1 MAVDE
6 SLAPGGAA
14 PPPSSPRFRAR
25 AWGVTAVLV
34 LSSVVVFLDKALLG
48 LVATPMS
55 AELGMS
61 AAGFGSLG
69 SASYV
74 LFGVTCVA
82 VSFAAQRVSPRWV
95 LLVCGLLWAAGQVP
109 AVVAAT
115 GGMLYASRIL
125 VGAAEGPA
133 NPLAMTVLYSWFPNE
148 RRGLPQALYTAGAA
162 VAKIALAPV
171 LTLIIIGFGWRAG
184 FLTVGALALA
194 WSLLWLATGRQGPYG
209 AAPARGDRPR
219 LGDPARVPWHRALLN
234 RTFIGCFVA
243 YFAQNAL
250 AAIIFTWLPS
260 YFENALGFSPEAAGA
275 LFGLPSALGI
285 VALVASGAV
294 TDRLLRRGVTSRK
307 ARGLLGGACLTGAG
321 VLLTCLPLIHTPLPA
336 IALLMLG
343 YGISVTVNTFANP
356 AVAELVPPAQRAGI
370 LGVFAGLSVTAGIA
384 SPVITGRLLDLAAT
398 PEAGYTTAFLLS
410 GILLAVAGALFALL
424 VHPERDRHD
433 PTRSAHVPA

>member
-1 MAVDE
+1 MTVNE
-6 SLAPGGAA
+6 SLAPYGAA
-14 PPPSSPRFRAR
+14 LPPSSPRHKAR
-25 AWGVTAVLV
+25 AWGITAVLV

-48 LVATPMS
+48 LVAKPMS

-61 AAGFGSLG
+61 AAGFGTLG

-74 LFGVTCVA
+74 LFGLTCIA
-82 VSFAAQRVSPRWV
+82 VSFAAQRIAPRWV
-95 LLVCGLLWAAGQVP
+95 LLVCGLLWAIGQVP

-115 GGMLYASRIL
+115 GGMLYASRIV

-133 NPLAMTVLYSWFPNE
+133 NPLSMTVLYSWFPNE

-184 FLTVGALALA
+184 FVTVGALALA
-194 WSLLWLATGRQGPYG
+194 WSLLWLVAGRQGPYG
-209 AAPARGDRPR
+209 AAPARGDQPQP
-219 LGDPARVPWHRALLN
+219 GHTARIPWRRALLN
-234 RTFIGCFVA
+234 RTFVGCFLA

-260 YFENALGFSPEAAGA
+260 YFENALGFSAKAAGS

-285 VALVASGAV
+285 VALVTTGAV
-294 TDRLLRRGVTSRK
+294 TDRLLRTGVTSRR

-321 VLLTCLPLIHTPLPA
+321 ILLTCLPLIHTPLPA

-356 AVAELVPPAQRAGI
+356 AVAELVPPAQRAGF
-370 LGVFAGLSVTAGIA
+370 LGVFSGLSVTAGIA
-384 SPVITGRLLDLAAT
+384 SPIITGWLLDRAAT

-410 GILLAVAGALFALL
+410 GILLAVAGVLFALL
-424 VHPERDRHD
+424 VNPERDRHN
-433 PTRSAHVPA
+433 PLRSNDVPA